1 MVGTQPQTPKHLEDW
16 LRDAHAM
23 EKQAEKMLEAQ
34 ASRLEHYPQLKTRI
48 EQHLE
53 ETRGQTE
60 KIEECISLLGAD
72 TSAVKDLGG
81 KMAAFG
87 QAMGGMMAGDEV
99 VKGGMASYAFE
110 HFEIASYKAL
120 IQAAEKASKPDIA
133 RICEGIL
140 KEEEAMAQW
149 LAEHLDDTTRMFLER
164 SEDGD
169 LRAKT

>member
-1 MVGTQPQTPKHLEDW
+1 MGTEPQAPKHLEDW

-23 EKQAEKMLEAQ
+23 EKQAEQMLETHAK
-34 ASRLEHYPQLKTRI
+34 RLEHYPQLQARI
-48 EQHLE
+48 EQHLT

-60 KIEECISLLGAD
+60 RIEQCLSLLGTD
-72 TSAVKDLGG
+72 VSTFKDLGAQ
-81 KMAAFG
+81 MSAFG
-87 QAMGGMMAGDEV
+87 QAMGAMMSGDEV
-99 VKGGMASYAFE
+99 MKAGLAHYAFE

-120 IQAAEKASKPDIA
+120 IQAAETVGKPEIA
-133 RICEGIL
+133 RICQEIL

-149 LAEHLDDTTRMFLER
+149 LGDHLDDTTRQFLAR

>member
-1 MVGTQPQTPKHLEDW
+1 MGTEPQTPKHLEDW

-34 ASRLEHYPQLKTRI
+34 ANRLEHYPQLKARI
-48 EQHLE
+48 EQHLT
-53 ETRGQTE
+53 ETRDQAE
-60 KIEECISLLGAD
+60 KIEQCISLLGTD
-72 TSAVKDLGG
+72 LSTIKDLGAQ
-81 KMAAFG
+81 MTAFG
-87 QAMGGMMAGDEV
+87 QALGGMMSGDEV
-99 VKGGMASYAFE
+99 VKGGLASYAFE

-120 IQAAEKASKPDIA
+120 IQAAEKAGKPEIA

-140 KEEEAMAQW
+140 REEEAMADW
-149 LAEHLDDTTRMFLER
+149 LGQHLDDTTRQFLAR